1 MHTNENTP
9 DAMRGS
15 SLRVRVETR
24 KQELEQALA
33 KLGPDDR
40 ARVDIEQALN
50 EITGL
55 LTGELD
61 QIPRVVAVELS
72 AWLEANKHINEWHP
86 GKKEHL
92 KKEHASKKAAAV
104 KH

>member
-1 MHTNENTP
+1 MDKNENTT
-9 DAMRGS
+9 DATRGS

-50 EITGL
+50 GITGL
-55 LTGELD
+55 LTGNLD
-61 QIPRVVAVELS
+61 QIPRVVAEELS
-72 AWLEANKHINEWHP
+72 VWLEANKHISEWHP
-86 GKKEHL
+86 GKKQHAR
-92 KKEHASKKAAAV
+92 KEQASKKTAAV